1 MANSS
6 MLDEDS
12 LKRILLG
19 GVIGAAIIT
28 FAGFS
33 GFGWTLDSTAKELAK
48 KSANEAVVAA
58 LAPICADNFQ
68 HAANAT
74 QNKVDLMKVSSSLQ
88 GSFIEKGGWATL
100 PGSNSATNP
109 AVAEACAKMLSAL
122 K

>member
-1 MANSS
+1 MANPS

-19 GVIGAAIIT
+19 AIIGAAVIT
-28 FAGFS
+28 LAGFS
-33 GFGWTLDSTAKELAK
+33 SLGWTLDSSAREIAK
-48 KSANEAVVAA
+48 KSANDAVIAA
-58 LAPICADNFQ
+58 LAPICVDNFQ

-74 QNKVDLMKVSSSLQ
+74 QNKVDLMKVSSTMQ
-88 GSFIEKGGWATL
+88 GAFIEKGGWATL
-100 PGSNSATNP
+100 PGSNSGTNP